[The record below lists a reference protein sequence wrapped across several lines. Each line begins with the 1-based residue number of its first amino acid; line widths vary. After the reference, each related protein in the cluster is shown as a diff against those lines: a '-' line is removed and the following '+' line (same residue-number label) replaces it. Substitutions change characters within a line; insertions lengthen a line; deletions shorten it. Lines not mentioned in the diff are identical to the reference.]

1 MRYGNSMGYVNS
13 MRYVNNMS
21 YVNNMGYVSDIS
33 IFVNRLKSLDF
44 CFLKK
49 MDFFV
54 KIQG

>member
-1 MRYGNSMGYVNS
+1 MGYVNS